1 MSEDAGSPPE
11 NRSGSAESKPAVE
24 LKPATART
32 EGGTRL
38 VLEQLG
44 SRLADAAR
52 AHPNRTVFIVGAL
65 LFASGLVGVV
75 GSQVGSD
82 VVSELISDL
91 DPTPSASPAAA
102 SVGPALGEPVEPY
115 ISSRRTLVAERAES
129 DPGISTLALV
139 VFNSY
144 KTADEVQQFL
154 SARSLSGLAAQ
165 TRVPTEGVE
174 PAHVPL
180 VGRSLDQAAVWQA
193 EAIQQRLD
201 ALNEIAA
208 VVDGDEY
215 RAIYGRQLERYR
227 EAKGLLEQPA
237 PATIFAVAIHATYE
251 TLSRA
256 ADAPEVR
263 YIDVPVDP
271 TVALQETS
279 FAATVPEDVDRMT
292 LRP

>member
-1 MSEDAGSPPE
+1 MLG
-11 NRSGSAESKPAVE
+11 R
-24 LKPATART
+24 
-32 EGGTRL
+32 
-38 VLEQLG
+38 LG

-52 AHPNRTVFIVGAL
+52 AHPNRTVFIVGAV
-65 LFASGLVGVV
+65 LFTSGLVGVV

-91 DPTPSASPAAA
+91 DPTPSASPPAV
-102 SVGPALGEPVEPY
+102 SVGPTLGEPVEPY
-115 ISSRRTLVAERAES
+115 VSSRRTLLAERSES

-139 VFNSY
+139 VFKSY
-144 KTADEVQQFL
+144 KTADEVRQFL

-165 TRVPTEGVE
+165 ARVPAEGVE

-201 ALNEIAA
+201 VLGELAA
-208 VVDGDEY
+208 EVDGDEY

-227 EAKGLLEQPA
+227 EAKEILDQPA
-237 PATIFAVAIHATYE
+237 PATIFAVVVHASYQ

-279 FAATVPEDVDRMT
+279 FAAAVPEDVDRMT
-292 LRP
+292 MHP